1 MKLMRNKRTGK
12 TAVYDQALIDSG
24 NWEPNEPKA
33 DTVPAPKTKP
43 FNKDEVKA
51 GDKAVIKLQRSNGE
65 SIEHQA

>member
-24 NWEPNEPKA
+24 NWEPDEPKVE
-33 DTVPAPKTKP
+33 TVKAPKGKPTTK
-43 FNKDEVKA
+43 DVVA
-51 GDKAVIKLQRSNGE
+51 ASDKVAITLQRSNGE